1 MVTTTR
7 AKNKTSHPA
16 APVMTRAA
24 KEKAGIKTQ
33 PRHPRITKDQ
43 KIQLL
48 EAQLAVYENPE
59 EESFS
64 TEPLV
69 Q

>member
-33 PRHPRITKDQ
+33 QRRPRVTKDQ
-43 KIQLL
+43 KIRLL
-48 EAQLAVYENPE
+48 EARLAAYENPE

-64 TEPLV
+64 AEPLV